1 MLECGSSP
9 EPFARELEMASCVHR
24 RYLRNITNHIGDE
37 SGSDGYVSQDSL
49 IDCSDDE
56 HTYSTWDESLLK
68 YILTNYIE

>member
-1 MLECGSSP
+1 MLECHSSP
-9 EPFARELEMASCVHR
+9 ESFARELEMASCVHR

-56 HTYSTWDESLLK
+56 QQPGMSLSDPCL
-68 YILTNYIE
+68 LPLLCCSL